1 MLITGKFADL
11 PIDTKVNPETILK
24 LVRQLYICAP
34 EDVIDSDDDA
44 WLGSDSDYTSD
55 SEQPQYKGAPATK
68 RRRC

>member
-1 MLITGKFADL
+1 M
-11 PIDTKVNPETILK
+11 NPDTILK

-55 SEQPQYKGAPATK
+55 SEYEGVHKCLPPKK
-68 RRRC
+68 RRRRSNFLT